1 MTTEKELIWVNADFA
16 KRYNAVESD
25 AEKIKQFEE
34 FLAGVSVQS
43 KNDHIANL
51 ESMEEEVAIYR
62 GAMLKAKQSWSAA
75 KDEAMAASYALW
87 EQFDKERPN
96 VNKKVETIVADLQ
109 PLIDKTNQINSAL
122 ANLPLYQLEKMVD
135 LLERVQK
142 LDERTRLMFD
152 AAVKVSGD

>member
-1 MTTEKELIWVNADFA
+1 MKDKELIWVDADFA
-16 KRYNAVESD
+16 KKYNALESD
-25 AEKIKQFEE
+25 TEKIKQFEE

-75 KDEAMAASYALW
+75 KDEALSASYTLW

-96 VNKKVETIVADLQ
+96 VNKKVAEVVASLN
-109 PLIDKTNQINSAL
+109 PLVDKLAQIDAAL
-122 ANLPLYQLEKMVD
+122 SKLNVYQLDKMVD
-135 LLERVQK
+135 LLERVQR
-142 LDERTRLMFD
+142 LDERSRLIFESAIKGSQD
-152 AAVKVSGD
+152 L

>member
-1 MTTEKELIWVNADFA
+1 MSDKELIWVSADFA

-34 FLAGVSVQS
+34 FLAGVSAQS
-43 KNDHIANL
+43 KADHIANL

-75 KDEAMAASYALW
+75 KDEALAASYTLW

-96 VNKKVETIVADLQ
+96 VNKKIATMISDLQ
-109 PLIDKTNQINSAL
+109 PLLDKTSQLNSAL
-122 ANLPLYQLEKMVD
+122 SNLPVYQLEKVVD
-135 LLERVQK
+135 LLERMQR
-142 LDERTRLMFD
+142 LDDRTRTMFESV
-152 AAVKVSGD
+152 VKASGE